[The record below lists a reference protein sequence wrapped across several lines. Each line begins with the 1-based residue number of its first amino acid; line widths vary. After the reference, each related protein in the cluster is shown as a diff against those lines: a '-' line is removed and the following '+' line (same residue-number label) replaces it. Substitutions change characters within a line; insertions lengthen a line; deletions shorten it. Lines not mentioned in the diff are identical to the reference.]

1 MRFLGAPAAIALV
14 RIADS
19 NLFFLTNLRDNA
31 LVHAEA
37 WRAMAKL
44 LVAMMSRE
52 IRTLMKAVLGLATT
66 LPETNLN
73 REQLRSVLAIHNAGD
88 NLLQPSH
95 AVSVSSAAMPMPWR
109 GARHGSVGP
118 ARLHRGNAAARAH
131 PSEQVT
137 PAAPPPGFV
146 QQIFVLPYNG
156 LTPYFYGSRFSQS
169 TNHELRHWATHRRCV
184 PCLLLKPP
192 TRRKSGVSELHSS
205 TAGLRP

>member
-73 REQLRSVLAIHNAGD
+73 REQLRSAPRHSQCRRQPASTVACGVGLVRRDANALERSAPRISWTCSTASRQRRCPRAPVGTG
-88 NLLQPSH
+88 NPS
-95 AVSVSSAAMPMPWR
+95 
-109 GARHGSVGP
+109 GP
-118 ARLHRGNAAARAH
+118 ATGIRSADIRIPLQWVDAVLLRLK
-131 PSEQVT
+131 
-137 PAAPPPGFV
+137 
-146 QQIFVLPYNG
+146 IF
-156 LTPYFYGSRFSQS
+156 TID
-169 TNHELRHWATHRRCV
+169 
-184 PCLLLKPP
+184 
-192 TRRKSGVSELHSS
+192 
-205 TAGLRP
+205 